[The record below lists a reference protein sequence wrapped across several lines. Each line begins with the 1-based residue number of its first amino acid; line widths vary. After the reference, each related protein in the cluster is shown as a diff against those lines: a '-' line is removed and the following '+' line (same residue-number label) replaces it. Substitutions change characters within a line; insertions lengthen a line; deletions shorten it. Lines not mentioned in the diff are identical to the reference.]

1 MGYVA
6 TSCPHREE
14 PLLDGNAHSV
24 RYGETIHDGSGKP
37 ETLNHQ
43 EEANSE
49 NFVMG
54 SDAAEFV
61 DKVKDQVRNRQ
72 KRMSNVA
79 ESGEEHSIIWGMF
92 MAATINAATFMGKNF
107 STIQSFIKNYE
118 DLTLKQMF
126 DVTAQ
131 LVNDQEEIHG
141 LDKIQW
147 EMDSWKRL
155 SLIGDETVINLQ
167 STKVYAFSDSVLCL
181 GRILQHPDSNEAWK
195 NRIAGVQSGRS
206 YRDYD
211 GINGEPTEFEWNI
224 FPGFTTL
231 QLCGKINDLL
241 SDLGQTPETF
251 TGRILFMS
259 MFNDISCDR
268 KGNKD
273 ECLANAGVVK
283 VLARRFGVGQWS
295 FIGPGSEKKW
305 YSAENSPQGAWDN
318 IAEEMLLEF
327 AESGHPTFRATTPLS
342 RGQLKSKGHGKL
354 SIHFAADEL
363 TIETIF
369 RIIISVNQLSVYVAV
384 AAICEEFE
392 DHQDGSG
399 EPEILMGQSIVL
411 GEIKA
416 EVPLQNE
423 NPLNH
428 QSLWQ
433 QYIERI
439 ESLSPESKVSR
450 FCKEAGFMRI
460 VEVGQYFVTK
470 DTGDFRQFRSV
481 ACREYT
487 LPRDDPSSQPK
498 VWIQGKHENWACIGS
513 HNQF

>member
-1 MGYVA
+1 
-6 TSCPHREE
+6 
-14 PLLDGNAHSV
+14 
-24 RYGETIHDGSGKP
+24 
-37 ETLNHQ
+37 
-43 EEANSE
+43 
-49 NFVMG
+49 
-54 SDAAEFV
+54 
-61 DKVKDQVRNRQ
+61 
-72 KRMSNVA
+72 MS
-79 ESGEEHSIIWGMF
+79 S
-92 MAATINAATFMGKNF
+92 
-107 STIQSFIKNYE
+107 
-118 DLTLKQMF
+118 
-126 DVTAQ
+126 
-131 LVNDQEEIHG
+131 
-141 LDKIQW
+141 
-147 EMDSWKRL
+147 
-155 SLIGDETVINLQ
+155 
-167 STKVYAFSDSVLCL
+167 
-181 GRILQHPDSNEAWK
+181 RILCCASEGSFNILIPTKLGK
-195 NRIAGVQSGRS
+195 NRIAGVKSDKS

-231 QLCGKINDLL
+231 QLCSKINDLL
-241 SDLGQTPETF
+241 SDLGQTPESF

-268 KGNKD
+268 KDNKD

-305 YSAENSPQGAWDN
+305 YSAENCPQGAWDN
-318 IAEEMLLEF
+318 IAKEMLLEF

-342 RGQLKSKGHGKL
+342 RGQLKSKGHRKL
-354 SIHFAADEL
+354 SIHFAADEF

-369 RIIISVNQLSVYVAV
+369 RIIISV

-392 DHQDGSG
+392 NHQDGSG

-423 NPLNH
+423 NPMNH
-428 QSLWQ
+428 QILWQ

-439 ESLSPESKVSR
+439 ESLAPESKVSR
-450 FCKEAGFMRI
+450 FCKEAGLMRI
-460 VEVGQYFVTK
+460 VEVGQFFVTK
-470 DTGDFRQFRSV
+470 DTGDFRKFRSV

-498 VWIQGKHENWACIGS
+498 GWIQGNMRIGPVLEVTTS
-513 HNQF
+513 FKNFKYGIEIRIWSVGQDNSQSWVRISYGTVKYVVDSNQNNTEIPADPQEDQVPQTSIKVVAARSKAKAKLTTARTC